1 MCKRICIFPCH
12 ISTHGF
18 NIPQLYPLSPLATAS
33 SKSFEILVRQHHR
46 RLLAYA
52 LSILGDEHAARD
64 VVQDAF
70 VTAYQTLDKFDASK
84 DFGAW
89 VRGILRN
96 KCHEWRRTRN
106 FVAVD
111 EELLEVIDHQHREWD
126 ELEAETG
133 GKVMAALQTCLP
145 KLSNPLSQ
153 VVNLFYMN
161 RLSGKDVA
169 SEIGEEEATVRK
181 RLQRARKQLGEC
193 ITRTLQTQD

>member
-1 MCKRICIFPCH
+1 M
-12 ISTHGF
+12 
-18 NIPQLYPLSPLATAS
+18 ATAS

-126 ELEAETG
+126 ALEAETG
-133 GKVMAALQTCLP
+133 GQVMAALQTCLP
-145 KLSNPLSQ
+145 KLSHPLSQ
-153 VVNLFYMN
+153 VVDLFYMN
-161 RLSGKDVA
+161 RFSGKDVA

-193 ITRTLQTQD
+193 ITKTLQTQE